1 MKKLIVAA
9 FAVAFAAAAQA
20 ATVTWDYTS
29 TYLRIGDQTNTRIAD
44 GTLAYLVTTDFTQS
58 AAVEAFANS
67 NGSSEAVLSAASQA
81 GALFSGIASSTS
93 GKFNPTGVTG
103 TSADVEAYFIVFN
116 GENMFVSSAEQA
128 VVNPLDQT
136 SSTIAFTDGSAVS
149 KALPVNAGE
158 GFGSAGWYAAPEP
171 TSGLLMLIGMGALA
185 LRRRRA

>member
-1 MKKLIVAA
+1 MKKLVIAA

-20 ATVTWDYTS
+20 ATITWNYSS
-29 TYLRIGDQTNTRIAD
+29 TYLRIGDETNTRIAD
-44 GTLAYLVTTDFTQS
+44 NTLAYLVTTDFTQS

-81 GALFSGIASSTS
+81 GALASGTNASSN
-93 GKFNPTGVTG
+93 GKFFETDVTFG
-103 TSADVEAYFIVFN
+103 TADVEAYFIVFN

-128 VVNPLDQT
+128 VVNPIDPA
-136 SSTIAFTDGSAVS
+136 SSTISFTDAAAVS
-149 KALPVNAGE
+149 KALPVNAGD